1 MRTTTVLL
9 TVLILC
15 GVARAQEEEGPASTK
30 KLVERPLSPRSKD
43 ADVHAALEKR
53 LPELRFD
60 NVGFAD
66 VIDFLRDVTGANI
79 FVNWK
84 QMEEGG
90 VDKNAPVTARLRDVP
105 MGKALTIILDSVG
118 GQTKLAYKVDSGVL
132 MISTAEAFGRNI
144 VVKTYDVRS
153 LEPWRKNAAPTTQP
167 TDVKDPLIA
176 MITGSIDPKSWAKG
190 GAGKIEESGGQLLV
204 TATEANQKLIANLID
219 NLKRMAK

>member
-1 MRTTTVLL
+1 MRKLAVLL
-9 TVLILC
+9 AVLILC
-15 GVARAQEEEGPASTK
+15 GVAGAQEERPENSNKEVPRPA
-30 KLVERPLSPRSKD
+30 RPPRKEVD
-43 ADVHAALEKR
+43 TNEALEKK

-90 VDKNAPVTARLRDVP
+90 IDKNAPVTARLRDIP

-118 GQTKLAYKVDSGVL
+118 GETKLAYKVDAGVL
-132 MISTAEAFGRNI
+132 MISTAEAFGRD
-144 VVKTYDVRS
+144 VVAKTYDVRS

-204 TATEANQKLIANLID
+204 TATEANQKLIANLIE